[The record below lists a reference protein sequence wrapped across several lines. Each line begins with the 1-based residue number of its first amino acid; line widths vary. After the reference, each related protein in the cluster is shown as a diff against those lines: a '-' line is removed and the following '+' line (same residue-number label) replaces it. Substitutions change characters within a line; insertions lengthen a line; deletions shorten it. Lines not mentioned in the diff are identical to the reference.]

1 MRWLLAPLAVA
12 AAEDFAAHAAARL
25 AREERACGPW
35 VGRVL
40 ERRGPS
46 LVYERAPTGL
56 ADIFSAMLTAL
67 WSATLSGRRLAVHW
81 PESAGTVHLG
91 GREVRRRDA
100 ARLAANATYF
110 KRTHEA
116 FREALRAGA
125 AGAVPWPG
133 GDPWVVSGNR
143 GLTGWLFDDAPTRA
157 ALAAAGVDA
166 KTAVAAA
173 GCALHRLAA
182 PSRRA
187 YRDVVRPL
195 LAALDARRARGPVVC
210 LHARTGLMPE
220 VEAKKCAPGASPPPK
235 KRCARPDDEMHGAAA
250 AVSVA
255 DLAGFVACARAAE
268 AAAGGAATWFLAADS
283 ASLRRDFLATFG
295 ADKVLLAPWAPDP
308 FAAYQHGGGSR
319 GGGRRDSAVPDDG
332 DPDRMRGALGRTFAE
347 WYALSRCDHL
357 VASRSGF
364 SRTAAVVAAA
374 TRNATVHYVSR
385 LDASCRRADPGS
397 PTERLLVTGGAGL

>member
-81 PESAGTVHLG
+81 PERRHGASRR
-91 GREVRRRDA
+91 REVRRREPA
-100 ARLAANATYF
+100 LAANATYF

-143 GLTGWLFDDAPTRA
+143 GLTGWLFDDAA
-157 ALAAAGVDA
+157 A
-166 KTAVAAA
+166 
-173 GCALHRLAA
+173 R
-182 PSRRA
+182 
-187 YRDVVRPL
+187 
-195 LAALDARRARGPVVC
+195 
-210 LHARTGLMPE
+210 
-220 VEAKKCAPGASPPPK
+220 
-235 KRCARPDDEMHGAAA
+235 
-250 AVSVA
+250 
-255 DLAGFVACARAAE
+255 
-268 AAAGGAATWFLAADS
+268 
-283 ASLRRDFLATFG
+283 
-295 ADKVLLAPWAPDP
+295 
-308 FAAYQHGGGSR
+308 
-319 GGGRRDSAVPDDG
+319 
-332 DPDRMRGALGRTFAE
+332 
-347 WYALSRCDHL
+347 
-357 VASRSGF
+357 
-364 SRTAAVVAAA
+364 
-374 TRNATVHYVSR
+374 
-385 LDASCRRADPGS
+385 
-397 PTERLLVTGGAGL
+397 

>member
-91 GREVRRRDA
+91 GREVRRREP

-133 GDPWVVSGNR
+133 
-143 GLTGWLFDDAPTRA
+143 
-157 ALAAAGVDA
+157 
-166 KTAVAAA
+166 
-173 GCALHRLAA
+173 
-182 PSRRA
+182 
-187 YRDVVRPL
+187 
-195 LAALDARRARGPVVC
+195 
-210 LHARTGLMPE
+210 
-220 VEAKKCAPGASPPPK
+220 
-235 KRCARPDDEMHGAAA
+235 
-250 AVSVA
+250 
-255 DLAGFVACARAAE
+255 
-268 AAAGGAATWFLAADS
+268 AT
-283 ASLRRDFLATFG
+283 
-295 ADKVLLAPWAPDP
+295 
-308 FAAYQHGGGSR
+308 
-319 GGGRRDSAVPDDG
+319 
-332 DPDRMRGALGRTFAE
+332 
-347 WYALSRCDHL
+347 
-357 VASRSGF
+357 
-364 SRTAAVVAAA
+364 
-374 TRNATVHYVSR
+374 
-385 LDASCRRADPGS
+385 PGS
-397 PTERLLVTGGAGL
+397 